1 MRFLSLQNTAFPA
14 SGSLFNPCLKAEKT
28 LPIEPG
34 NTMGR
39 NAQRYR

>member
-14 SGSLFNPCLKAEKT
+14 SGSLFNPCLKAGKT
-28 LPIEPG
+28 LPIEPV